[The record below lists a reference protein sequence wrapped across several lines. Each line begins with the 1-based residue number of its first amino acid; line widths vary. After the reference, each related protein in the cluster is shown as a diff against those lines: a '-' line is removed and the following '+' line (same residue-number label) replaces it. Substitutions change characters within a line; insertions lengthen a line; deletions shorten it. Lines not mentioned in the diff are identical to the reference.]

1 MDINNSEECLDL
13 LQLIEEDS
21 RISQRELARKSGLSL
36 GKVNYCIKAL
46 AEIGYIKINNFKN
59 SNNKLNY
66 IYLLTPIGLRNK
78 AIITKKFLLRENGLL
93 FPSQPLY
100 RSLQLFIVFLC
111 LIYMHQ
117 KLCLFL

>member
-78 AIITKKFLLRENGLL
+78 AIITKRFLLTKQQE
-93 FPSQPLY
+93 Y
-100 RSLQLFIVFLC
+100 D
-111 LIYMHQ
+111 
-117 KLCLFL
+117 KLKAYLSK